1 MFADDVQIYSISESP
16 EKELSKFRI
25 CLENITKW
33 ATTNYLKLNEDKSK
47 FMIVSNS
54 SATTDILQFN
64 DVDSKLEKVVK
75 NLGFPIDRTLNFNA
89 QINQVCRKGFN
100 LLRNLWKI
108 SSKLNNIDLK
118 TRLIT
123 SCLFPHID
131 YCNSLYACLPNKYIH
146 KLQRLMN
153 AAVRFIFNFRRFER
167 ISISEHLKKLH
178 FLPVKYRVDFK
189 VCSLVYKIMIGAAP
203 EYLAN
208 LIRPKTSLPSLRV
221 YNDQFLLEV
230 PKPEKENYKNRCF
243 SLYAPKLW
251 NSLPKEIRSACS
263 LLEFQSKLK
272 THYFSIAYSS

>member
-1 MFADDVQIYSISESP
+1 M
-16 EKELSKFRI
+16 

-64 DVDSKLEKVVK
+64 DVDFKLEKVVK
-75 NLGFPIDRTLNFNA
+75 NLGFLIDRTLNFNA

-251 NSLPKEIRSACS
+251 NSLPKEIRSAC
-263 LLEFQSKLK
+263 
-272 THYFSIAYSS
+272 